1 MLVTRCSALVL
12 RGRALE
18 ALFVEGWSPPRMSAM
33 SHLVFQ
39 SSHSLFKMKLKPL
52 IGFREKLV
60 NSV

>member
-39 SSHSLFKMKLKPL
+39 SSHSLFKMKPVLH
-52 IGFREKLV
+52 IVLV
-60 NSV
+60 VNVC